1 MRINPLSISVL
12 SGLLLLT
19 ACTAAP
25 TPTDNSAQTSSSN
38 TTDDTSV
45 PQAVHNARIAL
56 ATKLNVQARS
66 IIIVKAEE
74 TEWSDS
80 CLGLGG
86 PAESC
91 LAAITPGYDVV
102 MSYEGTDYNYRTNE
116 DGTSV
121 REAQ

>member
-1 MRINPLSISVL
+1 MRINPLSISIL

-19 ACTAAP
+19 ACSAP
-25 TPTDNSAQTSSSN
+25 TPSDNTAETSSSSSS
-38 TTDDTSV
+38 DEASI

-66 IIIVKAEE
+66 IIIVEAEE

-91 LAAITPGYDVV
+91 LAAMTPGYDVLL
-102 MSYEGTDYNYRTNE
+102 SYEGVDYNYRTNA
-116 DGTSV
+116 DGSSV
-121 REAQ
+121 REEE